1 VAPVTGY
8 IKLWRQMAEHGHLN
22 MPDNALKVFI
32 YLMFR
37 AGREAR
43 PKLGLDEGEAWVSY
57 EDIQESCSERVD
69 LDGREVDRTM
79 SRSTVAKI
87 LRFLEAPEQGYIKRV
102 KSGLGSGMK
111 IKVLNYQKLQKIAC
125 TSDSSQ
131 IELGSELG
139 IELAIEHKQ
148 EVTKNHKEK
157 IPPLP
162 PKGRRVKS
170 RSSDEYT
177 PEFETFWS
185 NYPKDRRIDKLAA
198 FAKWKARL
206 KQGVNPE
213 DLIFAARA
221 YGYQIVADQTAAK
234 YIMHPE
240 TFLGDK
246 ERWVKYTTTDMRQYV
261 AMMDRLGKE
270 GAK

>member
-37 AGREAR
+37 AGHEAKPR
-43 PKLGLDEGEAWVSY
+43 IGLDVGESWVSY
-57 EDIQESCSERVD
+57 EDIQESCSAKVD
-69 LDGREVDRTM
+69 IHGGALTSRM
-79 SRSTVAKI
+79 SRTTISRI
-87 LRFLEAPEQGYIKRV
+87 LTFLENGTYIKRIRGGLGAGMKIKV
-102 KSGLGSGMK
+102 INYERYQNGPSTCDSLQSGLASGLGSG
-111 IKVLNYQKLQKIAC
+111 
-125 TSDSSQ
+125 
-131 IELGSELG
+131 
-139 IELAIEHKQ
+139 LASGHKQ

-157 IPPLP
+157 ITPLP

-221 YGYQIVADQTAAK
+221 YGYQIVADQTTAK

-246 ERWVKYTTTDMRQYV
+246 ERWVKYTTPEMRQYV
-261 AMMDRLGKE
+261 AMMERLGKE

>member
-102 KSGLGSGMK
+102 KSGLGLGMK

-125 TSDSSQ
+125 TSESSQ

-139 IELAIEHKQ
+139 IEHKQ
-148 EVTKNHKEK
+148 EVTKNHKED
-157 IPPLP
+157 IPPYSP
-162 PKGRRVKS
+162 PVLDVTASEREILAVLNAI
-170 RSSDEYT
+170 
-177 PEFETFWS
+177 P
-185 NYPKDRRIDKLAA
+185 NYPFDYTVDLRHIRALVVDFPTVDLLEEAKSYATWLLGKSLKAKSNPRLQFRNWCKNAIRFREKARPASRQPEPKSWATLRKLAEE
-198 FAKWKARL
+198 AR
-206 KQGVNPE
+206 E
-213 DLIFAARA
+213 D
-221 YGYQIVADQTAAK
+221 D
-234 YIMHPE
+234 
-240 TFLGDK
+240 
-246 ERWVKYTTTDMRQYV
+246 
-261 AMMDRLGKE
+261 
-270 GAK
+270 